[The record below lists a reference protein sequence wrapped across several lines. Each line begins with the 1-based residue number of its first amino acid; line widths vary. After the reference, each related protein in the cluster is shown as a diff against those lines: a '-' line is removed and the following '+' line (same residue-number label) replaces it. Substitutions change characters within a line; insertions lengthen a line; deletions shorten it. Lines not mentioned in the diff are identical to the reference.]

1 MIKLSNKKAAR
12 RAMLGGA
19 SAVAI
24 ASLLAACGTAPEEA
38 PEGDGGNTDAAGGD
52 NLACMVSD
60 SGGFDDKSFNEL
72 SHDGLLAGAEANGI
86 DYKPVESE
94 NDTVYQSNI
103 ESLVAQNCT
112 VIFSVGFLLKDAT
125 EAAAAANPDVNFAII
140 DDNQIDAENVRPLIY
155 DAAQPAFMAGY
166 TAASYSESGKVA
178 TWGGMNIPTVTVFM
192 DGFVA
197 GVEYY
202 NEQNEDDVEVLGWD
216 LEAQDGSFTGGFEA
230 NTQAKSMAET
240 FISQGADVLMPVGG
254 PIFQPA
260 AEAVID
266 AHDNGNEH
274 IAMIGVDTD
283 LSQSAPQYADL
294 FLTSVMKGLA
304 TSVEDAITDTVNGE
318 FDNTP
323 FVGTLENEGVSL
335 APFNDFEA
343 ELPEDLMAELDE
355 IKQGIIDGSIEVG
368 SPSSPAI

>member
-19 SAVAI
+19 SAIAI
-24 ASLLAACGTAPEEA
+24 ASLLVACGTAPEEGA
-38 PEGDGGNTDAAGGD
+38 EGDGGNNDAGGD

-72 SHDGLLAGAEANGI
+72 SYDGLVAGSDANGI
-86 DYKPVESE
+86 EYKTVESE

-140 DDNQIDAENVRPLIY
+140 DDNQIAADNVRPLIY
-155 DAAQPAFMAGY
+155 DAAQPAFLAGY
-166 TAASYSESGKVA
+166 TAAAYSESGKVA

-202 NEQNEDDVEVLGWD
+202 NEQHDNDVEVLGWD

-266 AHDNGNEH
+266 AHNGGNEH
-274 IAMIGVDTD
+274 IALIGVDTD
-283 LSQSAPQYADL
+283 LSQSAPEYADL

-343 ELPEDLMAELDE
+343 ELPSELAADLEE

-368 SPSSPAI
+368 SPSSPEL

>member
-12 RAMLGGA
+12 RAMLGGV
-19 SAVAI
+19 SAIAV
-24 ASLLAACGTAPEEA
+24 ASLLVACGQAPE
-38 PEGDGGNTDAAGGD
+38 TGD
-52 NLACMVSD
+52 NGNNDGNNDAGSDQLACMVSD

-72 SHDGLLAGAEANGI
+72 SFNGLVAGAEANGI
-86 DYKPVESE
+86 EYKEIESE

-140 DDNQIDAENVRPLIY
+140 DDNQIQADNVRPLIY

-166 TAASYSESGKVA
+166 AAAAYSESGTVA
-178 TWGGMNIPTVTVFM
+178 TWGGMNIPTVTIFM
-192 DGFVA
+192 DGFA
-197 GVEYY
+197 KGVEYY
-202 NEQNEDDVEVLGWD
+202 NEQNDEDVKVIGWD
-216 LEAQDGSFTGGFEA
+216 AEAQDGSFTGGFEA
-230 NTQAKSMAET
+230 NTEAKSMAEQ
-240 FISQGADVLMPVGG
+240 FISQGADVLLPVGG

-260 AEAVID
+260 AEAVLD
-266 AHDNGNEH
+266 AHKDGNEH
-274 IAMIGVDTD
+274 IALVGVDTD

-294 FLTSVMKGLA
+294 FLTSIMKGMA

-323 FVGTLENEGVSL
+323 FVGTLENDGVSL
-335 APFNDFEA
+335 APFNDFES
-343 ELPEDLMAELDE
+343 ELPEGLMDELEE
-355 IKQGIIDGSIEVG
+355 IKAGIIDGSIEVG
-368 SPSSPAI
+368 SPSSPEL